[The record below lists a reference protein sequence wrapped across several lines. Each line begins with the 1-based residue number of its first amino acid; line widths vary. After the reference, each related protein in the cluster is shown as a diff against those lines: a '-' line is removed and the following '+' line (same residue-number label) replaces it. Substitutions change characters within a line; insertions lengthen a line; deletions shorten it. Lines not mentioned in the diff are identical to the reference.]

1 MKATEDAKERNK
13 VDALDVLLDEVA
25 LKYEHVSA
33 FEGVPDGSPES
44 TPTFEVEVKG
54 VLEVTIEM
62 SLKMHM
68 VVRLLV

>member
-1 MKATEDAKERNK
+1 MQKNVTKWMHLTFYLMKF
-13 VDALDVLLDEVA
+13 A

-44 TPTFEVEVKG
+44 TPTFEVEIKG

-68 VVRLLV
+68 VVCLLV